1 MAKLSELRRPLLYL
15 VLIVILGAAATLAG
29 AELTGDARDDRLET
43 GRVVI
48 ETSTGPVT
56 FVVEVADDD
65 ASRAQGLMFRDS
77 LAPNAGMLFDFKREQ
92 PVSFWMRNT
101 LISLDMFFI
110 KADGRIA
117 HIARRATPLSERA
130 IPSPVPVLAV
140 LETNAGVADG
150 FGIKPGDIVRHPIFG
165 NVQ

>member
-1 MAKLSELRRPLLYL
+1 MAKLPELRRPLLYI
-15 VLIVILGAAATLAG
+15 VLILLLGLALTLVG
-29 AELTGDARDDRLET
+29 EELTGDARDDHLT
-43 GRVVI
+43 DDRVVI
-48 ETSTGPVT
+48 ETSAGPVT
-56 FVVEVADDD
+56 FVVELADDE
-65 ASRAQGLMFRDS
+65 AERARGLMFRES

-117 HIARRATPLSERA
+117 HIARRAVPLSERA
-130 IPSPVPVLAV
+130 IPSPEPVLAV

-165 NVQ
+165 NAN